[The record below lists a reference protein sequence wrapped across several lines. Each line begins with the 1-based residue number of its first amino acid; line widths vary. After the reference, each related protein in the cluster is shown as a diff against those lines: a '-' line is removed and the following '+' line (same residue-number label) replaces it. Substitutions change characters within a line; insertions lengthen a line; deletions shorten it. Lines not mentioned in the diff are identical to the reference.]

1 MKPSAI
7 ICEGVLEMDSALTSI
22 KKEATQTLSGV
33 AMTLELAVIAVSD
46 ADQTKIFY
54 ANLGWRLDI
63 DFQGDDYRVI
73 QFTPPGSDCS
83 VMFGKNITTAPAG
96 SSRGLH
102 LVVSDV
108 EVARRDLVSR
118 GVDVSE
124 PFHDLGGIF
133 HHSDGRGIAKG
144 FNPQRK
150 SYASYIVFQD
160 PDGNEWT
167 VQEITTR
174 LPGRRGDT
182 AFTAQ
187 LTKAVWGS

>member
-1 MKPSAI
+1 
-7 ICEGVLEMDSALTSI
+7 MDSEVRSTR
-22 KKEATQTLSGV
+22 KEAAQSVSGV

-46 ADQTKIFY
+46 ADRSKAFY

-73 QFTPPGSDCS
+73 QFTPRGSNCS

-102 LVVSDV
+102 LVVSDL
-108 EVARRDLVSR
+108 EDARTDLAAR
-118 GVDVSE
+118 GVEVSE
-124 PFHDLGGIF
+124 PFHDVGGIF
-133 HHSDGRGIAKG
+133 HHSDGRGIANG

-150 SYASYIVFQD
+150 SYASYVVFHD

-174 LPGRRGDT
+174 LPGQQGDT

>member
-1 MKPSAI
+1 
-7 ICEGVLEMDSALTSI
+7 MDSEQRST
-22 KKEATQTLSGV
+22 KKDAAQTVSGV
-33 AMTLELAVIAVSD
+33 VMTLELAVIAVSD
-46 ADQTKIFY
+46 ADRSKLFY

-73 QFTPPGSDCS
+73 QFTPPGSECS
-83 VMFGKNITTAPAG
+83 VMFGKNITAATPG

-118 GVDVSE
+118 GVEASE
-124 PFHDLGGIF
+124 PFHDVGGIF
-133 HHSDGRGIAKG
+133 HHSNGHGIASG
-144 FNPQRK
+144 LNPQRK
-150 SYASYIVFQD
+150 SYASYIVFED

-182 AFTAQ
+182 AFTHQ
-187 LTKAVWGS
+187 LSEAVWGSS

>member
-1 MKPSAI
+1 
-7 ICEGVLEMDSALTSI
+7 MDSEVRST
-22 KKEATQTLSGV
+22 KKEAAQTISAV

-46 ADQTKIFY
+46 ADRSKAFY
-54 ANLGWRLDI
+54 ASLGWRFDI
-63 DFQGDDYRVI
+63 DFQGDDYRVV

-83 VMFGKNITTAPAG
+83 VMFGKNITAAPAG

-108 EVARRDLVSR
+108 DAARKDLVAR
-118 GVDVSE
+118 GVEVSE
-124 PFHDLGGIF
+124 PFHDVGGIF
-133 HHSDGRGIAKG
+133 HHSDGRGIARG

-150 SYASYIVFQD
+150 SYASYVVFHD

-182 AFTAQ
+182 AFTDQ